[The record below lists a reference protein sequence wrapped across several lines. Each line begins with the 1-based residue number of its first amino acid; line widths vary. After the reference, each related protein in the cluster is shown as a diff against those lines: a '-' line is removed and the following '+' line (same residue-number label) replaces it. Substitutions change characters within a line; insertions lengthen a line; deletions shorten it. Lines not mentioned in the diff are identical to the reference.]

1 MILLLFYLLQC
12 SLGAVIHW
20 FKPKNA
26 KRRPVQ
32 NYFHAVLGI
41 AIIGLAIYQVRT
53 GYSDEWPYMTGLGN
67 LPNAVNVLW
76 VFWAIVSAQRDGL
89 NVLTANHSRCSS
101 FRWLTLRG
109 LRCFHVSSDK
119 SAQTRK

>member
-26 KRRPVQ
+26 KRRPIQ

-53 GYSDEWPYMTGLGN
+53 GYSDEWPNMTGLGN

-76 VFWAIVSAQRDGL
+76 VFWAIVS
-89 NVLTANHSRCSS
+89 S
-101 FRWLTLRG
+101 
-109 LRCFHVSSDK
+109 
-119 SAQTRK
+119 